1 MRGVYVW
8 PLEALANDIPRTSK
22 SRPLGGS
29 PILPARRAPYT
40 HRTHDLRRHP
50 DWDPIRDDSTSRRSF
65 EAGKGGRPGAQRT
78 TSGPGEP
85 GDRGLAAAGS
95 ESIEGTFQV
104 KWGDP
109 PDGPPVMKFSVAE
122 SGT

>member
-1 MRGVYVW
+1 MEIG
-8 PLEALANDIPRTSK
+8 ALH
-22 SRPLGGS
+22 
-29 PILPARRAPYT
+29 RACP
-40 HRTHDLRRHP
+40 RRHLARA
-50 DWDPIRDDSTSRRSF
+50 IALGLIVLGS
-65 EAGKGGRPGAQRT
+65 ACQRT